1 MKKGYT
7 RSFGRGPVNLPSR
20 KRNILT
26 GARAGAAL
34 SLLAL
39 SLALVVPAK
48 PAGTLPAPQQPAPD
62 NTKTNQ
68 RDKEGTAPTADQRM
82 TPEDREITKK
92 IRLAVHNDKSLSS
105 YAHNVKIITQGGKV
119 TLRGPVRSEEEKTNI
134 EAKATAVAGEGN
146 VDNQLEIAP
155 QKP

>member
-1 MKKGYT
+1 M
-7 RSFGRGPVNLPSR
+7 NLPGW
-20 KRNILT
+20 KRSILSS
-26 GARAGAAL
+26 ARAGAAL

-39 SLALVVPAK
+39 SLALIPAK
-48 PAGTLPAPQQPAPD
+48 AAGTLPAQQQPAPD

-82 TPEDREITKK
+82 TSEDREITKK
-92 IRLAVHNDKSLSS
+92 IRQAVHNDKSLST

-134 EAKATAVAGEGN
+134 AAKATAVAGDGN

-155 QKP
+155 QKQ

>member
-1 MKKGYT
+1 LFWEGI
-7 RSFGRGPVNLPSR
+7 VNLPGW
-20 KRNILT
+20 KRSILAS
-26 GARAGAAL
+26 ARAGAAL

-39 SLALVVPAK
+39 SLALIPAK
-48 PAGTLPAPQQPAPD
+48 AAGTLQAQQQPAPD

-68 RDKEGTAPTADQRM
+68 RDKEGTATADQRM
-82 TPEDREITKK
+82 ASEDREITKK
-92 IRLAVHNDKSLSS
+92 IRQAVHNDKSLST

-134 EAKATAVAGEGN
+134 AAKATAVAGDGN

-155 QKP
+155 QKQ

>member
-1 MKKGYT
+1 M
-7 RSFGRGPVNLPSR
+7 NLPGW
-20 KRNILT
+20 KRSILAS
-26 GARAGAAL
+26 ARAGAAL

-39 SLALVVPAK
+39 SLALIPAK
-48 PAGTLPAPQQPAPD
+48 AAGTLQAQQQPAPD

-68 RDKEGTAPTADQRM
+68 RDKEGTATADQRM
-82 TPEDREITKK
+82 TSEDREITKK
-92 IRLAVHNDKSLSS
+92 IRQAVHNDKSLST

-146 VDNQLEIAP
+146 VDSQLEIAP
-155 QKP
+155 QKQ

>member
-1 MKKGYT
+1 LFWEGI
-7 RSFGRGPVNLPSR
+7 VNLPGW
-20 KRNILT
+20 KRSILAS
-26 GARAGAAL
+26 ARAGAAL

-39 SLALVVPAK
+39 PLALISAK
-48 PAGTLPAPQQPAPD
+48 AAGTLQAQQEPAPD

-68 RDKEGTAPTADQRM
+68 RDKEGTATADQRM
-82 TPEDREITKK
+82 TSEDREITKK
-92 IRLAVHNDKSLSS
+92 IRQAVHNDKSLST

-134 EAKATAVAGEGN
+134 AAKATAVAGDGN

-155 QKP
+155 QKQ